1 MISALLVVFKKPGI
15 KQIIRYIIVGLFNTI
30 IVFSAYYLAL
40 LGFGFNY
47 IGASL
52 FSTFVGIPVGFKSH
66 GSIVFKSPG
75 LFWRFVANFA
85 LNFLINVA
93 LIGWVATYVGPAWA
107 PIVLLPVT
115 TVSSY
120 LLMKYFVFI
129 N

>member
-1 MISALLVVFKKPGI
+1 MINELLVFFKKQDL
-15 KQIIRYIIVGLFNTI
+15 KQIIRYIVVGSFNTI
-30 IVFSAYYLAL
+30 IVLSAYYLAL

-52 FSTFVGIPVGFKSH
+52 FSTFVGIPVGFKAH

-75 LFWRFVANFA
+75 LFWRYVANFA
-85 LNFLINVA
+85 LNFLINTA
-93 LIGWVATYVGPAWA
+93 LIGWIATYVGAAWA

>member
-1 MISALLVVFKKPGI
+1 MTSAILAFLKTQDI
-15 KQIIRYIIVGLFNTI
+15 KQIARYIVVGLFNTTI
-30 IVFSAYYLAL
+30 ILSAYYLAL

-52 FSTFVGIPVGFKSH
+52 FCTLVGIPVGFKAH

-75 LFWRFVANFA
+75 LFWRYVANFA
-85 LNFLINVA
+85 LNFLINTA
-93 LIGWVATYVGPAWA
+93 LIGWVAIYVGAAWA